1 MPLIATTTLEWIWRN
16 WKLVLGGLVVGVL
29 GLMVMLKAGE
39 ARSWHKKADQSQ
51 SAWQVETAAHAVT
64 RASLNSALSAIDDQN
79 AAVQA
84 LASESADRIKS
95 SEQARLAAQQAA
107 QASLSTARALDAS
120 AAVARAKDGPCM
132 PSETYLK
139 HSGEL

>member
-1 MPLIATTTLEWIWRN
+1 MPLIATTALEWIWRN
-16 WKLVLGGLVVGVL
+16 WRVVGLGALLLVLAIVWSNG
-29 GLMVMLKAGE
+29 
-39 ARSWHKKADQSQ
+39 RSWHKKADQ
-51 SAWQVETAAHAVT
+51 ANANWQVERAKHAVT
-64 RASLNSALSAIDDQN
+64 RASLDKALSAIDDQN
-79 AAVQA
+79 AAFQT

-120 AAVARAKDGPCM
+120 AAQARAKDGPCV

-139 HSGEL
+139 NSGSL